1 MEMSGRQWTIFGILI
16 AVALG
21 LAGLGF
27 AAMSTNPPF
36 TVPAWLPTTFF
47 VVAGSLFIFSL
58 AHLIFNVANNKKEKR
73 ENTQSSDDVI
83 LLQLLDEIYQK
94 IRLTT
99 EKTIDWLR
107 DHQWQGIN
115 KVFEDVTGMNPD
127 EVVLAIQYWTLK
139 GVAQFM
145 SGDEITVGNDAREM
159 AEKIRDAVGSPKN
172 PELLAFDLSLSIRH
186 RFLDKRLK
194 RDRTYDNLQL
204 RLRRE
209 RDKFPDE
216 AVSNAVDSFLDH
228 SFKVNAVW
236 IIAEYDLVGIP
247 SFEKTFEYKILPN
260 RIVLRVEDIPNQASK
275 EMERFRNKVGVAIN
289 AYLKEKAGRI
299 VHRK

>member
-1 MEMSGRQWTIFGILI
+1 
-16 AVALG
+16 
-21 LAGLGF
+21 
-27 AAMSTNPPF
+27 MSTNPPF